1 MKKSLLNRYITI
13 AIVFLCSLP
22 GCAPSPS
29 PAPTATPFDSPLA
42 TPDPSGSFTSPLP
55 TPVAHPL
62 VLPTPPSADVATI
75 GGRLVRDLGGR
86 DNEPMVGYKVYLA
99 EIVRADDGTAMMVA
113 VDEGGSP
120 LSLVGENG
128 AVVFT
133 NVPPNVYGLAITT
146 PLGSFL
152 IKDESG
158 TDLLF
163 DVQAGQVLDFGEVRT
178 ALPY

>member
-1 MKKSLLNRYITI
+1 M
-13 AIVFLCSLP
+13 
-22 GCAPSPS
+22 
-29 PAPTATPFDSPLA
+29 
-42 TPDPSGSFTSPLP
+42 
-55 TPVAHPL
+55 
-62 VLPTPPSADVATI
+62 
-75 GGRLVRDLGGR
+75 RDLGGQ
-86 DNEPMVGYKVYLA
+86 DNEQMVGYKVYLA
-99 EIVRADDGTAMMVA
+99 EIVRAKDGTAMMVA
-113 VDEGGSP
+113 VDEGSSP

-133 NVPPNVYGLAITT
+133 NVPPNVYGLAVDT

-158 TDLLF
+158 ADLLF